1 MECNK
6 KSCPTTG
13 TNLCKHEINFRTDT
27 SLADRF
33 SSMQQ
38 STNPSSNTGY
48 KMAIEEKIQQNIAVH
63 LGNDHYESE
72 IKKAIKLVM
81 KRDWNFRETG
91 KIGQIMVPKCFL
103 SKYPEVLD
111 FEKFIEKVKEIK
123 KKPIKSAQET
133 KMVKKLNHIKGERA
147 EKKVF
152 KALGR
157 IFDRL
162 QEDVLIIHGLKFM
175 ALTGQKGMYECMYF
189 AFSIS
194 TID

>member
-1 MECNK
+1 MMCNK
-6 KSCPTTG
+6 KNCPTTG
-13 TNLCKHEINFRTDT
+13 THLSKHEINFRTDT
-27 SLADRF
+27 SLAERF
-33 SSMQQ
+33 SKVQVQKSN
-38 STNPSSNTGY
+38 SSSNTGY
-48 KMAIEEKIQQNIAVH
+48 KMAIEEKITQNLAIH

-81 KRDWNFRETG
+81 KRDWNFHETG
-91 KIGQIMVPKCFL
+91 KIGQITLPKCFL

-111 FEKFIEKVKEIK
+111 FEKFIETVREIE
-123 KKPIKSAQET
+123 KKPIKTAQET

-175 ALTGQKGMYECMYF
+175 ALTGQKGK
-189 AFSIS
+189 
-194 TID
+194 

>member
-1 MECNK
+1 MCNK
-6 KSCPTTG
+6 KSCPTSG

-33 SSMQQ
+33 SNMQQ
-38 STNPSSNTGY
+38 SKNPSSNTGY
-48 KMAIEEKIQQNIAVH
+48 KMAIEEKIQQNLAVH

-81 KRDWNFRETG
+81 KRDWNFGETG
-91 KIGQIMVPKCFL
+91 KIGQITVPKYFL

-111 FEKFIEKVKEIK
+111 FEKFIEKVREIEK
-123 KKPIKSAQET
+123 KSTKSAQET
-133 KMVKKLNHIKGERA
+133 KMVKKLNHVKGERA

-152 KALGR
+152 KALRR

-175 ALTGQKGMYECMYF
+175 ALTGQKGK
-189 AFSIS
+189 
-194 TID
+194 